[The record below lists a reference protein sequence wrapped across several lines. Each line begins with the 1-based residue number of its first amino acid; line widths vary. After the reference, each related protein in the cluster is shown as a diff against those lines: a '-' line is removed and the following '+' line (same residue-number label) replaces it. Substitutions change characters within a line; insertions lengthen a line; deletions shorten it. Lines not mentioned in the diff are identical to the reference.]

1 MIAESRR
8 EGGITKLIELGGKDD
23 KQIITVMP
31 FGHKYEIEADFK
43 KDNFIVKYLK
53 KKKQFIWETE
63 D

>member
-1 MIAESRR
+1 MQTR
-8 EGGITKLIELGGKDD
+8 E
-23 KQIITVMP
+23 
-31 FGHKYEIEADFK
+31 EIEADFK